1 MNSYRDVFNGLSQLG
16 IERHQPVM
24 VHVAESSYEKVK
36 GGAETI
42 LAALLAT
49 VDDIIA
55 PSFTHQTLII
65 PKEGPRNNAMDYGI
79 GDEVNAS
86 AEFFHPDLTPDLDLG
101 RFIEMLRM
109 HPQARRSDHPIYSFS
124 GIGVDMA
131 LRTQNW
137 SEPLSTIGVLRDL
150 EGWVL
155 LVGGDHTLN
164 FCLHF
169 AERLARRKQFI
180 RWALTPNGIV
190 ECPNIPG
197 CSRGFNAIEAHTSE
211 FGRIAELNGLQLRA
225 FPLTPLLE
233 TSTLLIKNDPFAL
246 LCDHYDCQYC
256 ESVRQSLKTS

>member
-1 MNSYRDVFNGLSQLG
+1 MNSYRDLFNGLSQLG

-42 LAALLAT
+42 LTAILAA

-65 PKEGPRNNAMDYGI
+65 PKEGPLNNAMEYGI
-79 GDEVNAS
+79 GDDVNAS
-86 AEFFHPDLTPDLDLG
+86 AEFYYPNLPPDQDLG
-101 RFIEMLRM
+101 RFIEVLRK
-109 HPQARRSDHPIYSFS
+109 HPQARRSDHPILSFV
-124 GIGVDMA
+124 GVGVDMA
-131 LRTQNW
+131 IRTQNW

-155 LVGGDHTLN
+155 LVGGDHALN
-164 FCLHF
+164 FSLHF
-169 AERLARRKQFI
+169 AERIARRKQFI

-197 CSRGFNAIEAHTSE
+197 CSRGFNAIDAHASE
-211 FGRIAELNGLQLRA
+211 FSHMVELNGLCLRA
-225 FPLTPLLE
+225 FPLKPLLE
-233 TSTLLIKNDPFAL
+233 TATSVIKNDPFAL
-246 LCDHYDCQYC
+246 LCDHYDCLHC
-256 ESVRQSLKTS
+256 ESVRQSLKTV

>member
-1 MNSYRDVFNGLSQLG
+1 MNSYRDVFNGLSQLE

-49 VDDIIA
+49 VDDILA

-65 PKEGPRNNAMDYGI
+65 PKDGPRNNAMDYGI
-79 GDEVNAS
+79 GDESNAS

-101 RFIEMLRM
+101 RFIEVLRM
-109 HPQARRSDHPIYSFS
+109 HPQARRSDHPIYSFT

-155 LVGGDHTLN
+155 LVGGDHILN

-225 FPLTPLLE
+225 FPLKPLLE
-233 TSTLLIKNDPFAL
+233 TATSLIKNDPFAL
-246 LCDHYDCQYC
+246 LCDRYDCQYC